1 MGIKQR
7 SSSALNLLQEAL
19 RFSYEGELYNISIEF
34 GNTRKL
40 VKLVKTSRTEIYSSV
55 SVGKIVSNRFP
66 ISNG

>member
-19 RFSYEGELYNISIEF
+19 RFSYEGELYNITIEF
-34 GNTRKL
+34 GNSRKL
-40 VKLVKTSRTEIYSSV
+40 VKLIKTSLPEIYSSV